1 MAQLSDPLRF
11 RCGQQ
16 TRNRLLKSA
25 MTEALA
31 DLDGDPNRR
40 HQQLYRTWAQGGVGL
55 QITGNVMI
63 DRRYLERSGNV
74 IFDGRTSI
82 PAIKAWA
89 EAAQE
94 DGTLALV
101 QLNHPGRQTTRFVT
115 SRPLAPSAG
124 PAVSTLKSFAR
135 PRAMTGEE
143 VLGTIERFADAAEL
157 AEAGGFDGVQIHAAH
172 GYLISQFLSPLVNR
186 RDDEW
191 GGSPQRRRRFL
202 IEVIRAVQTRT
213 RPNFIVGV
221 KLNSADFQRGG
232 FDQAESM
239 AVVDDLSQEAIDFLE
254 VSGGNY
260 EATEFFGLATRDST
274 RAREA
279 YFFEY
284 ARAVKARV
292 PALPIVLTGGLRT
305 RSVLEEALRVD
316 AADLLGLARTLC
328 LEPDLPRMFLDGSAT
343 AASPLSVRWPRAK
356 SLAALGEGAWYGAQL
371 KRLGGGQPPSPTIGV
386 FAASAAQLSADA
398 WRGIGRRVLG
408 VATPVPLNRMA
419 LSAGLKAP

>member
-1 MAQLSDPLRF
+1 MTLLAAPLPLR
-11 RCGQQ
+11 CGRQ

-31 DLDGDPNRR
+31 DLDGNPNDH
-40 HQQLYRTWAQGGVGL
+40 HQRLYRTWAQGGVGL

-74 IFDGRTSI
+74 IFDGRTELG
-82 PAIKAWA
+82 AIRQWSA
-89 EAAQE
+89 AAQE
-94 DGTLALV
+94 GGTLALV

-115 SRPLAPSAG
+115 SRPIAPSAG

-135 PRAMTGEE
+135 PRAMTERE
-143 VLGTIERFADAAEL
+143 VRETIERYADAAEL
-157 AEAGGFDGVQIHAAH
+157 AELGGFDGVQIHAAH
-172 GYLISQFLSPLVNR
+172 GYLISQFLSPLTNQ

-191 GGSPQRRRRFL
+191 GGSAERRRRFL
-202 IEVIRAVQTRT
+202 IEVLRTVRART
-213 RPNFIVGV
+213 RANFIVGV

-232 FDQAESM
+232 FDEAESM
-239 AVVDDLSQEAIDFLE
+239 AVVDDLAKEAIDFLE

-260 EATEFFGLATRDST
+260 EATEFFGLATRDRT

-292 PALPIVLTGGLRT
+292 PGLPIVLTGGLRT
-305 RSVLEEALRVD
+305 RSVLEEALQEG

-328 LEPDLPRMFLDGSAT
+328 LEPDLPRRFLDGSA
-343 AASPLSVRWPRAK
+343 AAALPLLVRWPRAK

-371 KRLGGGQPPSPTIGV
+371 KRLGAGKAPAPGIGV
-386 FAASAAQLSADA
+386 WAASLAQLSADA

-408 VATPVPLNRMA
+408 VANPVPLNRTA
-419 LSAGLKAP
+419 LGTGLKAP

>member
-1 MAQLSDPLRF
+1 MAQLAEPLQF
-11 RCGQQ
+11 RSGRR

-31 DLDGDPNRR
+31 QLDGDPNER
-40 HQQLYRTWAQGGVGL
+40 HQRLYRTWAQGGVGL

-74 IFDGRTSI
+74 IFDGRTKLD
-82 PAIKAWA
+82 AIQRWSA
-89 EAAQE
+89 AAQE
-94 DGTLALV
+94 RDTLALV

-135 PRAMTGEE
+135 PRAMTDAE
-143 VLGTIERFADAAEL
+143 VRETIERYADAAEL
-157 AEAGGFDGVQIHAAH
+157 AEAGGFAGVQIHAAH

-191 GGSPQRRRRFL
+191 GGSPEHRRRFL
-202 IEVIRAVQTRT
+202 LEVIRAVRART
-213 RPNFIVGV
+213 RANFVVGV

-232 FDQAESM
+232 FDEAESM
-239 AVVDDLSQEAIDFLE
+239 AVVDHLAQEAIDFLE

-284 ARAVKARV
+284 AQAVKARV
-292 PALPIVLTGGLRT
+292 PTLPIVLTGGLRT
-305 RSVLEEALRVD
+305 RAVLEEALREG

-328 LEPDLPRMFLDGSAT
+328 LEPDLPQRFLDGTAT
-343 AASPLSVRWPRAK
+343 AAQPLLVRWPRAK

-371 KRLGGGQPPSPTIGV
+371 QRLGDGRTPAPGV
-386 FAASAAQLSADA
+386 GVYRAALAQLSADA
-398 WRGIGRRVLG
+398 LRGIGRRVLG